1 MRTFGHSSVKRCRE
15 AGEAPYRALPRLLY
29 LSCVPQAGASEAGSA
44 DPHAGAGSCDPHAGA
59 CPGSAAPQA
68 EAKYLFAV
76 IVLYLLYRLRVLPV
90 RRPQYNK
97 KIIRRKNVT
106 FFLSGNK
113 KVTVIVTI

>member
-15 AGEAPYRALPRLLY
+15 VREAPDKALPCFLY

-97 KIIRRKNVT
+97 KNYPT
-106 FFLSGNK
+106 QECYFFL
-113 KVTVIVTI
+113 IR